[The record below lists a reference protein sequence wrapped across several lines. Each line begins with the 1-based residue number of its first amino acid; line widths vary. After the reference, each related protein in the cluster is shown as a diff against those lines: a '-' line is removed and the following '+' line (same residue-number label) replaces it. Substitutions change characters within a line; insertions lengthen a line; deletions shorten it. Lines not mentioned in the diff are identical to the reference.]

1 MIILAAYLK
10 IRLFLSIL
18 TRLFYEISSKL
29 GDDMGLTLYNT
40 LGNRKEEFVPI
51 TPGHAGIYGCGPTV
65 YDYAHIGNLRTYVFE
80 DILIK
85 TLEMLGYEVTHV
97 MNVTDVGHLTD
108 DADEGED
115 KMLKS
120 AEERG
125 KSVLEIADFYTKAF
139 FHDTERLNIKRP
151 GIVCKAT
158 EHIQDMI
165 NLIKRIEANG
175 HTYMAGGNLYY
186 DISTFPKYG
195 ELANINLDDLKAGAR
210 IEIDK
215 NKRNPH
221 DFVLW
226 FTKSK
231 FENQALTWDSPW
243 GRGYPGWH
251 IECSA
256 MSIKYLGEQFDI
268 HKGGIDH
275 IRVHHTNE
283 IAQSE
288 GATGKKWVNYW
299 LHNEFLVMNK
309 GKMSKSAGSF
319 IILEDVIKKGF
330 DPLDYRFLLLGG
342 HYRTQLT
349 FSWEAMETAKSGRK
363 NLNARIAKLLEGLP
377 ESKIKAYKDISNS
390 ITAENIQKQLTSSP
404 AATYFAGFLSA
415 MEDDLSTPRAMS
427 ELQGLIKDKAVPAEE
442 AVTAAAAMDAILG
455 LKLIEEAEILLRQSS
470 DSEIDKDM
478 HAEILSLIEKRA
490 AAKAEKNYKLADE
503 IRDGLKAGGIIL
515 EDQNGKTT
523 WKKV

>member
-1 MIILAAYLK
+1 MSLK
-10 IRLFLSIL
+10 LH
-18 TRLFYEISSKL
+18 
-29 GDDMGLTLYNT
+29 NT
-40 LGNRKEEFVPI
+40 LGNKKEEFVPI
-51 TPGHAGIYGCGPTV
+51 VAGRAGIYGCGPTV

-80 DILIK
+80 DILVK
-85 TLEMLGYEVTHV
+85 TLEFFGYTVTHV
-97 MNVTDVGHLTD
+97 MNITDVGHLTD

-125 KSVLEIADFYTKAF
+125 KSVLEIAEFYTQAF
-139 FHDTERLNIKRP
+139 FNDTARLNIKRP
-151 GIVCKAT
+151 GIICKAT
-158 EHIQDMI
+158 EHIEDMI

-195 ELANINLDDLKAGAR
+195 ELADINLADLKAGAR

-299 LHNEFLVMNK
+299 LHNEFLVMHK

-319 IILEDVIKKGF
+319 IILDDVIKHGF
-330 DPLDYRFLLLGG
+330 EPLDYRFLLLGG
-342 HYRTQLT
+342 HYRSQLT
-349 FSWEAMETAKSGRK
+349 FSWEAMETAKNGRK
-363 NLNARIAKLLEGLP
+363 NLNMRISKLLEGL
-377 ESKIKAYKDISNS
+377 SSHKIEEYKTLTGSL
-390 ITAENIQKQLTSSP
+390 TAEKAACLLQDSP
-404 AATYFAGFLSA
+404 AAKYLANFITA
-415 MEDDLSTPRAMS
+415 MEDDLSTPRAIS
-427 ELQGLIKDKAVPAEE
+427 ELQGLIKDKSVPVAD
-442 AVTAAAAMDAILG
+442 ALTAIAAMDSVFG
-455 LKLIEEAEILLRQSS
+455 LRLIKEAAHPQNTREQQITEAEITQ
-470 DSEIDKDM
+470 
-478 HAEILSLIEKRA
+478 LIEKRA
-490 AAKAEKNYKLADE
+490 VAKAEKNYKCADE
-503 IRDGLKAGGIIL
+503 IRDNLKAKGIIL
-515 EDQNGKTT
+515 EDQNGKTV
-523 WKKV
+523 WKRA

>member
-1 MIILAAYLK
+1 MSLQLH
-10 IRLFLSIL
+10 
-18 TRLFYEISSKL
+18 
-29 GDDMGLTLYNT
+29 NT
-40 LGNRKEEFVPI
+40 LGNKKEEFIPI
-51 TPGHAGIYGCGPTV
+51 KANHAGIYGCGPTV

-80 DILIK
+80 DILVK
-85 TLEMLGYEVTHV
+85 TLEALGYEVTHV
-97 MNVTDVGHLTD
+97 MNITDVGHLTD

-125 KSVLEIADFYTKAF
+125 KSVLEIAEFYTKAF
-139 FHDTERLNIKRP
+139 FNDTERLNIKRP

-158 EHIQDMI
+158 EHIADMI
-165 NLIKRIEANG
+165 NLIKKIEANG
-175 HTYMAGGNLYY
+175 HTYMSGGNLYY

-195 ELANINLDDLKAGAR
+195 ELANINLEDLKAGAR

-215 NKRNPH
+215 NKRNPY

-231 FENQALTWDSPW
+231 FENHALTWDSPW

-299 LHNEFLVMNK
+299 LHNEFLIMNK
-309 GKMSKSAGSF
+309 GKMSKSAGTF
-319 IILEDVIKKGF
+319 IVLEDVIKKGF
-330 DPLDYRFLLLGG
+330 SPLDYRFLLLGG
-342 HYRTQLT
+342 HYRSQLT
-349 FSWEAMETAKSGRK
+349 FSWEAMETAKNGRK
-363 NLNARIAKLLEGLP
+363 SLNTKISKLLEGLSQ
-377 ESKIKAYKDISNS
+377 EKIEELKNLTNTL
-390 ITAENIQKQLTSSP
+390 TAEKTKTILKDSP
-404 AATYFAGFLSA
+404 AKKYFIDFMEA
-415 MEDDLSTPRAMS
+415 MEDDLSTPRALS
-427 ELQGLIKDKAVPAEE
+427 ELQGLVKDKTVKPEQAL
-442 AVTAAAAMDAILG
+442 TAIASMDYILG
-455 LKLIEEAEILLRQSS
+455 LKLIEEA
-470 DSEIDKDM
+470 
-478 HAEILSLIEKRA
+478 AEILSGLQNLSDNLIDEAEICKLIEKRA
-490 AAKAEKNYKLADE
+490 AAKFEKNYKQADE
-503 IRDGLKAGGIIL
+503 IRDNLKALGIIL

-523 WKKV
+523 WKRI

>member
-1 MIILAAYLK
+1 MSLK
-10 IRLFLSIL
+10 LH
-18 TRLFYEISSKL
+18 
-29 GDDMGLTLYNT
+29 NT
-40 LGNRKEEFVPI
+40 LGNKKEEFIPI
-51 TPGHAGIYGCGPTV
+51 HEGKAGVYGCGPTV
-65 YDYAHIGNLRTYVFE
+65 YDYAHIGNLRTYVFQ
-80 DILIK
+80 DILVK
-85 TLEMLGYEVTHV
+85 TLRFLGYDVTHV
-97 MNVTDVGHLTD
+97 MNITDVGHLTD
-108 DADEGED
+108 DEDSGED
-115 KMLKS
+115 KMVKS

-125 KSVLEIADFYTKAF
+125 KSVLEIAELYTKAF
-139 FHDTERLNIKRP
+139 FNDTERLNIERP

-158 EHIQDMI
+158 EHINEMI
-165 NLIKRIEANG
+165 ELIKRIEANG

-195 ELANINLDDLKAGAR
+195 ELANINLEDLKAGAR

-231 FENQALTWDSPW
+231 FENQALVWDSPW

-256 MSIKYLGEQFDI
+256 MSMKYLGEQIDI

-319 IILEDVIKKGF
+319 I
-330 DPLDYRFLLLGG
+330 LLGG
-342 HYRTQLT
+342 HYRSQLT
-349 FSWEAMETAKSGRK
+349 FSWEAMETAKNGRK
-363 NLNARIAKLLEGLP
+363 NLNNRVAKWLDGLSDSEIREFAALTENLNLKSAKDMIKNEKARSCFDNFIA
-377 ESKIKAYKDISNS
+377 
-390 ITAENIQKQLTSSP
+390 
-404 AATYFAGFLSA
+404 A
-415 MEDDLSTPRAMS
+415 MEDDLSTPKALS
-427 ELQGLIKDKAVPAEE
+427 ELQLLIKEKDIPQKDVLT
-442 AVTAAAAMDAILG
+442 VLAAMDSILG
-455 LKLIEEAEILLRQSS
+455 IKLIEESFNTLKDKGSIEIDESEILKLIEE
-470 DSEIDKDM
+470 
-478 HAEILSLIEKRA
+478 RA
-490 AAKAEKNYKLADE
+490 SAKLDKNYKLADE
-503 IRDGLKAGGIIL
+503 IRDKLKGMGIIL
-515 EDQNGKTT
+515 EDQAGKTT
-523 WKKV
+523 WKKL

>member
-1 MIILAAYLK
+1 MS
-10 IRLFLSIL
+10 LS
-18 TRLFYEISSKL
+18 F
-29 GDDMGLTLYNT
+29 YNT
-40 LGNRKEEFVPI
+40 LGNKKEEFVPLK
-51 TPGHAGIYGCGPTV
+51 AGQVGLYGCGPTV

-80 DILIK
+80 DILVK
-85 TLEMLGYEVTHV
+85 TLEALGYKVTHV

-108 DADEGED
+108 DADTGED

-125 KSVLEIADFYTKAF
+125 KSVLEIAEFYTKAF

-151 GIVCKAT
+151 TVICKAT
-158 EHIQDMI
+158 EHIQEMI
-165 NLIKRIEANG
+165 DLIKRIEANG

-195 ELANINLDDLKAGAR
+195 ELANINLGDLKAGAR
-210 IEIDK
+210 IEVDK

-231 FENQALTWDSPW
+231 FENQALTWNSPW

-309 GKMSKSAGSF
+309 GKMSKSSGSF
-319 IILEDVIKKGF
+319 IVLDDVIKNGF
-330 DPLDYRFLLLGG
+330 DALDYRFLLLGG
-342 HYRTQLT
+342 HYRTQIT
-349 FSWEAMETAKSGRK
+349 FSWEAMETAKNGRK
-363 NLNARIAKLLEGLP
+363 NLNARVSKLLENLP
-377 ESKIKAYKDISNS
+377 VSKIEEYKSMSTPILIN
-390 ITAENIQKQLTSSP
+390 EVKEKLSSSE
-404 AATYFAGFLSA
+404 AKTYFSNFINAI
-415 MEDDLSTPRAMS
+415 EDDLATPRALS
-427 ELQGLIKDKAVPAEE
+427 ELQGIVKDKT
-442 AVTAAAAMDAILG
+442 VTQKDSLNVIVAMDSILG
-455 LKLIEEAEILLRQSS
+455 LKLIEEAEKLLGGNVEQSL
-470 DSEIDKDM
+470 DGISED
-478 HAEILSLIEKRA
+478 EILKLIEQRA
-490 AAKAEKNYKLADE
+490 NAKAQKNYKLADE
-503 IRDGLKAGGIIL
+503 IRDGLKAKGIVL
-515 EDQNGKTT
+515 EDQSGKTI
-523 WKKV
+523 WKKL